1 MSRFQSKIAF
11 NKDEQYKYVSDD
23 LHKVYIFAAD
33 DFDIATNAYRKVKPK
48 EEIEN
53 NKTKDLINSV

>member
-23 LHKVYIFAAD
+23 LHKVYIFTAD